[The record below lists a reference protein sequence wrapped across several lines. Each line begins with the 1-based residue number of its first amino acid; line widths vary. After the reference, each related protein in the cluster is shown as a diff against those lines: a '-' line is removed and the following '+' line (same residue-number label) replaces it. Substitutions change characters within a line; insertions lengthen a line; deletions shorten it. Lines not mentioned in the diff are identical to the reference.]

1 VKELRFFDLV
11 ETCTAFNHKSRVV
24 IELIKLMQNEIDR
37 SKDSAER
44 QRLSMELN
52 YNQLFTHFASKRKIT
67 LLRYLFTL
75 PSTQFKFTIELF
87 IKSLEIDA
95 CDIASLIFKEFF
107 RLIRDVDPHDEEVI
121 LTSIVSSFQKSNGQI
136 EFKCFLV
143 RQFSERMMQ
152 RHARRLL
159 DTLDTR
165 LSLNSK

>member
-1 VKELRFFDLV
+1 
-11 ETCTAFNHKSRVV
+11 
-24 IELIKLMQNEIDR
+24 
-37 SKDSAER
+37 
-44 QRLSMELN
+44 MELN

-121 LTSIVSSFQKSNGQI
+121 LTSIVSSFQK
-136 EFKCFLV
+136 
-143 RQFSERMMQ
+143 
-152 RHARRLL
+152 
-159 DTLDTR
+159 
-165 LSLNSK
+165 

>member
-1 VKELRFFDLV
+1 
-11 ETCTAFNHKSRVV
+11 
-24 IELIKLMQNEIDR
+24 M
-37 SKDSAER
+37 
-44 QRLSMELN
+44 
-52 YNQLFTHFASKRKIT
+52 
-67 LLRYLFTL
+67 FTL
-75 PSTQFKFTIELF
+75 PLTQFKFTIELF

-136 EFKCFLV
+136 EYKCYLV

-152 RHARRLL
+152 RHAKRLL

-165 LSLNSK
+165 LSLHSK